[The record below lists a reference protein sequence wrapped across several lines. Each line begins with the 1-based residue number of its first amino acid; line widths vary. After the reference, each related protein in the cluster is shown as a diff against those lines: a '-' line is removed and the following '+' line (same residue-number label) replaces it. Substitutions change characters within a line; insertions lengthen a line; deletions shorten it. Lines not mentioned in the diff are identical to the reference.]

1 MNKRTLHI
9 KAACP
14 TALLATASAF
24 LLFGAPAFA
33 SDTDDR
39 IESSARESYI
49 FKNYLNDDVIKITAK
64 DGAVVLTGSVTA
76 EPHKQLATETVESL
90 PGVKSVDNQLVLNN
104 AQTAGSQDALVRERV
119 KLEML
124 YHRNLSVAKPDFE
137 VKDGVVTVR
146 GEAASKAQIDLTTEY
161 IKDVDGVKDV
171 KNEMVV
177 ANAGKTMG
185 EKVEG
190 VGTSIDDASIT
201 ALVKAT
207 LLYHRS
213 TSALNT
219 KVETKEGVVTL
230 SGSAKNAA
238 EMDLATKFVKD
249 VHGVKSVVNN
259 MIIEKAAPQTK

>member
-1 MNKRTLHI
+1 MKKRTLHI
-9 KAACP
+9 KAACS
-14 TALLATASAF
+14 TALLATASTL
-24 LLFGAPAFA
+24 LLFGVPAFA
-33 SDTDDR
+33 SETDDR
-39 IESSARESYI
+39 IESSAKESYI
-49 FKNYLNDDVIKITAK
+49 FKNYLNDDDIKITAT
-64 DGAVVLTGSVTA
+64 DGVVVLTGSVIA
-76 EPHKQLATETVESL
+76 EPHKKLATDSIESL

-104 AQTAGSQDALVRERV
+104 EENAGTPDAVIRERV

-124 YHRNLSVAKPDFE
+124 YHRHLSVTKPDFQ

-146 GEAASKAQIDLTTEY
+146 GEAASQAQIDLTTEY

-171 KNEMVV
+171 ENDMVIS
-177 ANAGKTMG
+177 NAGKTIG
-185 EKVEG
+185 EKVEDM
-190 VGTSIDDASIT
+190 GTSIDDASIT

-219 KVETKEGVVTL
+219 QVKTMDGVVEL
-230 SGSAKNAA
+230 SGTAKNAA

-259 MIIEKAAPQTK
+259 MVIKKSAPETK